1 MKYHLRVYGNFHYMD
16 ESEAYNLGQYE
27 TYEDAIVAAK
37 AIVEGFFVHNW
48 KSGVEA
54 KHLLEQYYQFGEDPI
69 ILPNEPG
76 ENPSFSARTYTQENY
91 KIICENIEAALTAKP
106 NDIGTISKTSKSE
119 LKELLVSLGQLTI
132 GEDFLQIENYPFEP
146 SIAYKQSIFKT
157 DQIDDIDFKSF
168 PPTIRINDE
177 LIFLTSEQKQELEN
191 FATKHNI
198 QTTERPMLWE
208 WILEPFLDTEFTSE
222 TDLRLTKLLTSYGL
236 SSETVKSLRTEVE
249 TQMIKYNFDTILWD
263 WSGLGASDVLK
274 AMRTKYN
281 KAAFTEFYN
290 RVMTIALLSKKLDE

>member
-1 MKYHLRVYGNFHYMD
+1 MKYHLRVYDNFHYMD

-27 TYEDAIVAAK
+27 TYEDAIVVAK
-37 AIVEGFFVHNW
+37 AIVDDFFVHNW

-54 KHLLEQYYQFGEDPI
+54 KYLLEQYYQFGEDPI

-76 ENPSFSARTYTQENY
+76 ENLSFSARTYAQENY
-91 KIICENIEAALTAKP
+91 KIICENIEATLTDKT
-106 NDIGTISKTSKSE
+106 NDIGTISKASKSE
-119 LKELLVSLGQLTI
+119 LEELLVSLGQLTI
-132 GEDFLQIENYPFEP
+132 GDDFLQIENYPFEP
-146 SIAYKQSIFKT
+146 SIAYRQSILKT

-177 LIFLTSEQKQELEN
+177 LIFLTSEKKQALEN

-208 WILEPFLDTEFTSE
+208 RILEPFLDTEYTSK

-236 SSETVKSLRTEVE
+236 SSKTVKSLRTEVE
-249 TQMIKYNFDTILWD
+249 TQMIKYNFDTMIWD
-263 WSGLGASDVLK
+263 WGGLGALDVLK

-281 KAAFTEFYN
+281 KAAFKEFYN
-290 RVMTIALLSKKLDE
+290 LVMTIALLSKKLDE